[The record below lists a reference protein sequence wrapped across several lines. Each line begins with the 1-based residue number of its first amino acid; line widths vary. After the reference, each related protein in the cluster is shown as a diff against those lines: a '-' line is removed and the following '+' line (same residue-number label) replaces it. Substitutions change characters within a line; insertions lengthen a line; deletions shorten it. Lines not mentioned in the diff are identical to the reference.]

1 MKFSGERTGFSS
13 IKTESCIFGK
23 PYRSFDEE
31 MKAQFGKKL
40 YRLSLNGG
48 LGCPNREGGF
58 GKGGCIFCSEG
69 GSGDFASNR
78 GISIT
83 EQLKEAKQRIAGKL
97 PKRMPYGYIAYFQA
111 YTGTYGPAE
120 KLEAMFSE
128 AVEDEEVAAVSVAT
142 RPDCLPE
149 ETVALLSRLN
159 QKKPFW
165 IELGLQTAIPETAAY
180 IRRGYPLSCFTEAR
194 KRLLHAG
201 IPVIAHVILGLP
213 GEGKEEVLATI
224 DYLNSQKIDGVKLQ
238 LLHILE
244 GTKLAGLYR
253 EGKVR
258 ALSFEEYE
266 ELLFA
271 ALNRLRPETVVHRI
285 TGDGP
290 KRLLLAP
297 LWSGDKKR
305 VYNQLHKDMEER
317 QVYQG
322 KDYAFKEESDL

>member
-1 MKFSGERTGFSS
+1 M
-13 IKTESCIFGK
+13 K

-31 MKAQFGKKL
+31 MKRQFGKKL

-69 GSGDFASNR
+69 GSGDFAAGNEY
-78 GISIT
+78 SIT
-83 EQLKEAKQRIAGKL
+83 EQLVQAKALIARKL
-97 PKRMPYGYIAYFQA
+97 PKRMPYGYVAYFQA
-111 YTGTYGPAE
+111 YTGTYGPVE
-120 KLEAMFSE
+120 TLEAMFVE
-128 AVEDEEVAAVSVAT
+128 AMEDEEVEVLSIAT
-142 RPDCLPE
+142 RPDCLPK
-149 ETVALLSRLN
+149 ETVALLARLN
-159 QKKPFW
+159 KRKPVW
-165 IELGLQTAIPETAAY
+165 VELGLQTAVPKTAAF

-194 KRLLHAG
+194 KKLFKAK

-213 GEGKEEVLATI
+213 GEGKEEVLKTI
-224 DYLNSQKIDGVKLQ
+224 AYLNGQHIEGIKLQ

-244 GTKLAGLYR
+244 GTDLADLYR
-253 EGKVR
+253 EGAVK

-271 ALNRLRPETVVHRI
+271 ALMRLGPKTVVHRI

-305 VYNQLHKDMEER
+305 VYNRLHQDMEER
-317 QVYQG
+317 GVYQG
-322 KDYAFKEESDL
+322 IDFKEEGT

>member
-1 MKFSGERTGFSS
+1 M
-13 IKTESCIFGK
+13 K
-23 PYRSFDEE
+23 PYRDFDGE
-31 MKAQFGKKL
+31 MKRQFGKKL

-58 GKGGCIFCSEG
+58 GGGGCIFCSEG
-69 GSGDFASNR
+69 GSGDFAAGR
-78 GISIT
+78 GRSVT
-83 EQLKEAKQRIAGKL
+83 EQLAEAKALVAGKL
-97 PKRMPYGYIAYFQA
+97 PKRMPYGCVAYFQA
-111 YTGTYGPAE
+111 YTGTYGSVS
-120 KLEAMFSE
+120 KLEAMFLE
-128 AVEDEEVAAVSVAT
+128 AMEDREVEALSIAT

-149 ETVALLSRLN
+149 ETVSLLSRLSRR
-159 QKKPFW
+159 KPVW
-165 IELGLQTAIPETAAY
+165 IELGLQTAIPETAAF

-194 KRLLHAG
+194 KKLFLAG

-213 GEGKEEVLATI
+213 GEGREEVLQTV
-224 DYLNSQKIDGVKLQ
+224 DYLNKQKVEGIKLQ

-244 GTKLAGLYR
+244 GTDLAGLYR

-271 ALNRLRPETVVHRI
+271 ALMRLRPETVVHRI

-305 VYNQLHKDMEER
+305 VYNRLHRDMEER
-317 QVYQG
+317 GIYQG
-322 KDYAFKEESDL
+322 RDFR